1 MWEKI
6 NEIFPNGGTFLDG
19 VYYTND
25 EIQKSGVSDITTYI
39 QKPVREMLENVIEY
53 KFYSNGDMTARTI
66 YNIFPPKKIDGIPLL
81 NVYAQKMINT
91 ILGENNDK

>member
-1 MWEKI
+1 
-6 NEIFPNGGTFLDG
+6 
-19 VYYTND
+19 
-25 EIQKSGVSDITTYI
+25 
-39 QKPVREMLENVIEY
+39 MLENVIEY

-91 ILGENNDK
+91 VLGENNDK

>member
-25 EIQKSGVSDITTYI
+25 EIQKSGISDITTYI
-39 QKPVREMLENVIEY
+39 
-53 KFYSNGDMTARTI
+53 
-66 YNIFPPKKIDGIPLL
+66 
-81 NVYAQKMINT
+81 
-91 ILGENNDK
+91 